1 MNHEARLGLLNAWL
15 TDSLGL
21 SDYTIAPVSGD
32 ASFRRYYRIRL
43 SDASYVAMDAP
54 PEKEDCGPFIT
65 VASAFAE
72 AGLNVPRV
80 LESDLA
86 QGFLLLTDLGHQ
98 TYLDVL
104 DQANHARLY
113 RDALDTLFA
122 LQAHGKD
129 SSMLPEYGY
138 ELFMREMT
146 LFRDWFMNRQLDIE
160 VNSTTARDLEDT
172 FEFLTREA
180 LAQPR
185 VWVHRDYHSR
195 NLMVTETRN
204 PGVLD
209 FQDAVI
215 GPVTYDLVSLLRDCY
230 VNWPA
235 QQVEAWLAGYYQ
247 RLGESGLLPSRTDLT
262 QFRRWFDLMGVQR
275 HLKAVG
281 IFARLNRRDAKPGY
295 LRDIPRTLNYVI
307 EVCRRYPEL
316 AMLQRVVR
324 QSVMPAMEMDGEIK
338 RQKD

>member
-1 MNHEARLGLLNAWL
+1 MNHGDRLGRLNTWL
-15 TDSLGL
+15 NETLGL
-21 SDYTIAPVSGD
+21 CDYTITPVSWD
-32 ASFRRYYRIRL
+32 ASFRRYYRVRL
-43 SDASYVAMDAP
+43 SDVSYVAMDAP
-54 PEKEDCGPFIT
+54 PDKEDCAPFIT
-65 VASAFAE
+65 VAAAFAK

-104 DQANHARLY
+104 DQSNYARLY

-129 SSMLPEYGY
+129 SSVLPEYGY

-146 LFRDWFMNRQLDIE
+146 LFRDWFMNRQLGIE
-160 VNSTTARDLEDT
+160 INSAAARDLEDT

-195 NLMVTETRN
+195 NLMVTEARN

-235 QQVEAWLAGYYQ
+235 QQVEAWLAGHYQ
-247 RLGESGLLPSRTDLT
+247 RLGESGLLPGRTDLN

-281 IFARLNRRDAKPGY
+281 IFARLNQRDAKPGY

-316 AMLQRVVR
+316 AMLQRTIHQHVL
-324 QSVMPAMEMDGEIK
+324 PAVEMNGGD
-338 RQKD
+338 